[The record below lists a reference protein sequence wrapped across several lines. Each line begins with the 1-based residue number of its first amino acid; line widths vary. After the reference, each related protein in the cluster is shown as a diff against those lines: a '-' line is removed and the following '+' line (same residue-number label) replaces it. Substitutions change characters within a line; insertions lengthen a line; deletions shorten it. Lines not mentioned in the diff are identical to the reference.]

1 LFEDSKVVDS
11 EIKNVVIDNAY
22 IDNLV
27 IYENMNIIFEKW
39 HI

>member
-1 LFEDSKVVDS
+1 MFEDSKVVDS